1 MNINHYHK
9 LRFNKLSS
17 CLLEKYVRSSLNK
30 PLPQIR
36 SQRSMAFTYNTATAA
51 NETTT
56 EMEIDSNPKSSVDID
71 QMLDKF
77 VSQILPLLCSI
88 GPGLSYDTPL
98 FTKLIRICE
107 AFLNEK
113 KFTTTMS
120 STNSTAASAAAAA
133 EHSNQKEQTPPP
145 QGVAQVTQP
154 LPPPSQVVK
163 QMSKNELA
171 FFNQIYTMLNEIIL
185 PSLSMLNMNPG
196 VSIEVW
202 NLLKL
207 FPYEMRYCSFSFLSC
222 LELCE

>member
-1 MNINHYHK
+1 
-9 LRFNKLSS
+9 
-17 CLLEKYVRSSLNK
+17 
-30 PLPQIR
+30 
-36 SQRSMAFTYNTATAA
+36 MAFTYNTAAA
-51 NETTT
+51 NETTS
-56 EMEIDSNPKSSVDID
+56 EMETDSNSKSSVDIE

-120 STNSTAASAAAAA
+120 STNNTATAAAA

-145 QGVAQVTQP
+145 QGIAQVTQP

-171 FFNQIYTMLNEIIL
+171 FFNQIYTMLNEIIF

-207 FPYEMRYCSFSFLSC
+207 FPYEMRYCSFSYKYIL
-222 LELCE
+222 LKLC

>member
-1 MNINHYHK
+1 MNINR

-36 SQRSMAFTYNTATAA
+36 SQRSMAFTYNTAAAAAA
-51 NETTT
+51 NEMTT
-56 EMEIDSNPKSSVDID
+56 EMEIDSNPKSSVDIE

-120 STNSTAASAAAAA
+120 STNNTATAAAA

-145 QGVAQVTQP
+145 QGVTQVTQP

-207 FPYEMRYCSFSFLSC
+207 FPYEMRYCSFSY
-222 LELCE
+222 

>member
-1 MNINHYHK
+1 
-9 LRFNKLSS
+9 
-17 CLLEKYVRSSLNK
+17 
-30 PLPQIR
+30 
-36 SQRSMAFTYNTATAA
+36 MAFTYNTASAA

-120 STNSTAASAAAAA
+120 STNSTATAAGA

-222 LELCE
+222 LEFYD